1 MPAAHTP
8 SLIPAL
14 VLPYVAWRV
23 YRRFHRNVGR
33 QMLHPGRLITGIVI
47 FGLLGAGLLVVCLPM
62 PRMLEGLGGGLL
74 LGGLLALVG
83 LHLTKFEVGEA
94 KPHYY
99 TPNTYIGVA
108 LTLLL
113 AGRVL
118 YRMGVLYFSNTV
130 DTGTAPSLMQSPLTM
145 LVIGLTSGYYIAYN
159 AGVLIRGNR
168 KI

>member
-1 MPAAHTP
+1 MATSTP

-14 VLPYVAWRV
+14 VLPYLAWRV

-33 QMLHPGRLITGIVI
+33 QLVHTGRLVWGIVVFGAIAALLLFFCLFSSRMLTGIGS
-47 FGLLGAGLLVVCLPM
+47 GLA
-62 PRMLEGLGGGLL
+62 

-83 LHLTKFEVGEA
+83 LNLTRFEITPGG
-94 KPHYY
+94 PHYY

-118 YRMGVLYFSNTV
+118 YRMSLLYFS
-130 DTGTAPSLMQSPLTM
+130 GATAVSSSPALIQSPLTM
-145 LVIGLTSGYYIAYN
+145 LIIGLTAGYYIAFN
-159 AGVLIRGNR
+159 SGVLLRSRR
-168 KI
+168 KGA